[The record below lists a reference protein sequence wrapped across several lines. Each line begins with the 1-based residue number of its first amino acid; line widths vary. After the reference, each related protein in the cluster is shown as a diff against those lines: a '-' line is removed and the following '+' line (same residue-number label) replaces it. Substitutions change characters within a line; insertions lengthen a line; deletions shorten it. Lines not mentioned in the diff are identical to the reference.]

1 MKPTYNFS
9 RKNMRGVIAPDFD
22 TADVRE
28 IFSSLGS
35 LMEHPQHV
43 TLLMDRNQIEKAPV
57 EIGGKSDWWVIK
69 KIPTAG
75 LYKKL
80 IYSLRSS
87 KAARSYRRARELT
100 ESGLATPC
108 PIGYVEKRSGKFL
121 CDTYYVA
128 KFVDF
133 DFEARSYFRGEQKDK
148 SIPPENF
155 YQQLGRYARSLH
167 QNGFFHTD
175 FTDGNIL
182 VTINADRCDFQL
194 VDLNRVHRRRK
205 IGLIAGIKGIT
216 KLNIPRKDRRLFVR
230 SYCAEKFRAHHW
242 LIYRIL
248 RGLHITHREA
258 KKPLKKLR
266 VRVKKLFHRQK

>member
-1 MKPTYNFS
+1 MKSTYNFS
-9 RKNMRGVIAPDFD
+9 CKKTRGVIAPGFD
-22 TADVRE
+22 TSEVRE
-28 IFSSLGS
+28 IFSSLDS
-35 LMEHPQHV
+35 LMDHPQHV
-43 TLLMDRNQIEKAPV
+43 TLLMDRNRIEKAPV
-57 EIGGKSDWWVIK
+57 EIAGKSDWWVIK
-69 KIPTAG
+69 KIPTSG
-75 LYKKL
+75 IYKKL

-108 PIGYVEKRSGKFL
+108 PIGYVEKKSGKFL
-121 CDTYYVA
+121 SDTYYIT

-133 DFEARSYFRGEQKDK
+133 DFEARSYFRGEQKNK

-155 YQQLGRYARSLH
+155 YQQFVRYARSLH
-167 QNGFFHTD
+167 QNGFYHTD

-182 VTINADRCDFQL
+182 VTIDAGKCNFQL
-194 VDLNRVHRRRK
+194 VDLNRVHRKRK

-230 SYCAEKFRAHHW
+230 SYCGEKFRAHHW
-242 LIYRIL
+242 FIYRIL
-248 RGLHITHREA
+248 RGLHLAHRES

-266 VRVKKLFHRQK
+266 VRVKRLFHRQK